1 MVSINRLEKL
11 IKEIRSRSG
20 RGGGGVVYFSSLFV
34 GFYSKF

>member
-20 RGGGGVVYFSSLFV
+20 RGGGVVYFSSLFV

>member
-20 RGGGGVVYFSSLFV
+20 GGVVYFSSLFV

>member
-20 RGGGGVVYFSSLFV
+20 GGGGSLIFV
-34 GFYSKF
+34 PFRRLLL

>member
-20 RGGGGVVYFSSLFV
+20 GGGVVYFSSLLV
-34 GFYSKF
+34 GFYYMF